1 MKRIYILILSV
12 LVFASVSRADEI
24 SVNGTDWGGLS
35 LPEMPYGVEIDY
47 WWGYLDTDTGE
58 VTPEY
63 TQSFLEAFPD
73 SVNGAVSYVN
83 LIKGKAYDFAVID
96 ERNPYYPYFGSTG
109 TAYRTYDISNTP
121 EPLEGWELVEGIY
134 LTDYDSPPILKGNTL
149 TSSNGDTALSVDDT
163 DGTIKVA
170 SAALSD
176 ASGTNMISLADDG
189 AVSLGGNNML
199 VINNESIRLEGSQLI
214 AKKKED
220 GAIHIGEN
228 SLITIEQDGVQKLY
242 ARDANGEAIDI
253 DITNGSDL
261 LINGVSVAER
271 LNSNKIYT
279 DIIANKLA
287 DGIEDSNAMSAALSA
302 LPNTAPDAE
311 SYCGGGLGSYGE
323 SQAFSLGCASNIND
337 NLTVNFGASKLASGG
352 ASIGNRE
359 FDDYSLKAG
368 FIYKIGYKPSK
379 GSKPNTARLETELY
393 RQQASLRAIAEK
405 ENYKDTKIAEYESRL
420 AKLEEQRA
428 IETAEYKH
436 KFTKLEEQL
445 EELKVAMLAGNKE
458 FASLSN

>member
-24 SVNGTDWGGLS
+24 FVQGYDIRRPLDVLMLGV
-35 LPEMPYGVEIDY
+35 PYREIENY
-47 WWGYLDTDTGE
+47 WGYFDTDTGK

-63 TQSFLEAFPD
+63 TMTYRSAFD
-73 SVNGAVSYVN
+73 ILSGTQDILSGTKYVN
-83 LIKGKAYDFAVID
+83 LIKGKAYEFAWIN
-96 ERNPYYPYFGSTG
+96 EGSPYYPNFGAIG

-121 EPLEGWELVEGIY
+121 DPLEGWEFAEGI
-134 LTDYDSPPILKGNTL
+134 D
-149 TSSNGDTALSVDDT
+149 
-163 DGTIKVA
+163 
-170 SAALSD
+170 
-176 ASGTNMISLADDG
+176 
-189 AVSLGGNNML
+189 
-199 VINNESIRLEGSQLI
+199 
-214 AKKKED
+214 
-220 GAIHIGEN
+220 
-228 SLITIEQDGVQKLY
+228 
-242 ARDANGEAIDI
+242 
-253 DITNGSDL
+253 
-261 LINGVSVAER
+261 VSVYTPTFI
-271 LNSNKIYT
+271 NSNKIDT

-352 ASIGNRE
+352 ASVGNRQ

-379 GSKPNTARLETELY
+379 SSKSNTARLETELY

-458 FASLSN
+458 FASLAE